1 MSNHESDHVRK
12 DWTVE
17 ISIDEHQGLTRAKA
31 RLRWREKESVGVGM
45 ARLDPSERN
54 IAEIGD
60 ELAVARSLWDLGK
73 RISAMSADDIEAVTH
88 RPATFIY

>member
-1 MSNHESDHVRK
+1 
-12 DWTVE
+12 
-17 ISIDEHQGLTRAKA
+17 
-31 RLRWREKESVGVGM
+31 M

-73 RISAMSADDIEAVTH
+73 RISAISADDIEAVTH